1 MNINFETLKTLQAE
15 LNEKFD
21 STETIAFAAI
31 SQTQL
36 SLARHSAGCTI
47 NGHFFAYNPTGDSL
61 IRADVIKWARKLLK
75 ERAKNTPKPETQ
87 TELFSA

>member
-15 LNEKFD
+15 LKEQFGE
-21 STETIAFAAI
+21 TETIAYANI
-31 SQTQL
+31 RQTQL
-36 SLARHSAGCTI
+36 SLARYTSGCTI
-47 NGHFFAYNPTGDSL
+47 NGQSYTYNPTDDSL

-87 TELFSA
+87 TELFPA